1 MIYIQNL
8 VKRCGGKAVLN
19 DVSYHFPEGEH
30 IALVG
35 DNGAGKSTLL
45 NILCGLD
52 EADEGTIIKPKGLVL
67 GYLPQEPSPY
77 PASTVLAECLEG
89 AVRVKAVGLV
99 RDRYLAE
106 MGESYTDELYEAY
119 EKAEAEFVELH
130 GYEVESEAK
139 KYLVGLGFSL
149 EQFDQSPLT
158 LSGGWR
164 MRLELA
170 KILVN
175 NPNFLILDEPTNH
188 LDLPSLL
195 WLENYLQ
202 NFEGTLLFV
211 SHDRALLNRL
221 SSITLHLAYGSLTP
235 YVGNYDQYLAQY
247 ELASTQTEATARGL
261 QQKQAHLQKF
271 VDRFGASASKA
282 AQAQSRVKQIEKL
295 KDAEKTLNLPKAQR
309 VISASLKIA
318 TPSGRDVLKLEKAT
332 VGYTS
337 PIAQNLS
344 LSIQRGQ
351 RIAIIGANGV
361 GKSTLVKTLANS
373 LDLIDGTLEF
383 GHNVML
389 GYHAQNHLDSLK
401 SNATV
406 LENVIEANRE
416 LSEQQV
422 RGLLGQF
429 LLQKD
434 DVFKKVGVLS
444 GGEKNRVSLCC
455 LLAKQANFLILDE
468 PTNHLDMASA
478 DILASTLSEFKG
490 TILFVS
496 HDRSF
501 IDTVATHV
509 FVVANGKQSALF
521 EGKLKDYEEVAER
534 SGFPNILKA

>member
-1 MIYIQNL
+1 MIYVQNI
-8 VKRCGGKAVLN
+8 VKRLGGRAVLD
-19 DVSYHFPEGEH
+19 DVSYHFPQGEH

-52 EADEGTIIKPKGLVL
+52 DADEGTLIKPKGLVL
-67 GYLPQEPSPY
+67 GYLPQEPSPH
-77 PASTVLAECLEG
+77 PETTVLAECLKG
-89 AVRVKAVGLV
+89 AIRVRAVGKI

-106 MGESYTDELYEAY
+106 MAENYSDELYEAY
-119 EKAEAEFVELH
+119 DKAEAEFQELH

-139 KYLVGLGFSL
+139 KYLVGLGFSTS
-149 EQFDQSPLT
+149 QFDQNPLE

-188 LDLPSLL
+188 LDLPSLV

-202 NFEGTLLFV
+202 TFEGTLLFV

-221 SSITLHLAYGSLTP
+221 STITLHLQQGSLTA
-235 YVGNYDQYLAQY
+235 YTGNYDKFIEQRDLMN
-247 ELASTQTEATARGL
+247 LQTEAQAKGL
-261 QQKQAHLQKF
+261 QQKQAHLQLF
-271 VDRFGASASKA
+271 VDRFGAKASKA
-282 AQAQSRVKQIEKL
+282 AQAQSRQKQIDKL
-295 KDAEKTLNLPKAQR
+295 KEEESALRLPQAQR
-309 VISASLKIA
+309 VISANLKIA
-318 TPSGRDVLKLEKAT
+318 APSGKEVLKMNKAT
-332 VGYTS
+332 VGYTT
-337 PIAQNLS
+337 PIAKNLN

-361 GKSTLVKTLANS
+361 GKSTLVKTLAS
-373 LDLIDGTLEF
+373 TLPLIQGELEL

-389 GYHAQNHLDSLK
+389 GYHAQNHLDSLDSK
-401 SNATV
+401 GTA
-406 LENVIEANRE
+406 LENVLRANPE
-416 LSEQQV
+416 LSEQSV
-422 RGLLGQF
+422 RSLLGQF

-434 DVFKKVGVLS
+434 DVFKKVSVLS

-455 LLAKQANFLILDE
+455 LLAQQANFLILDE

-478 DILASTLSEFKG
+478 DILASTLADFKG

-501 IDTVATHV
+501 IDTVATHI
-509 FVVANGKQSALF
+509 FVVANATQSALF

-534 SGFPNILKA
+534 SGFPNILKG

>member
-8 VKRCGGKAVLN
+8 VKRLGGKSVLD
-19 DVSYHFPEGEH
+19 DVSYHFPQGEH

-52 EADEGTIIKPKGLVL
+52 EADEGTIIRPKGLVL

-106 MGESYTDELYEAY
+106 MEASYTDELYEAY
-119 EKAEAEFVELH
+119 DKAEAEFQALK
-130 GYEVESEAK
+130 GYEVESDAK

-149 EQFDQSPLT
+149 EQFDQSPLE

-188 LDLPSLL
+188 LDLPSLV
-195 WLENYLQ
+195 WLESFLQ
-202 NFEGTLLFV
+202 SFEGTLLFV

-221 SSITLHLAYGSLTP
+221 SSITLHLAHGSLTP
-235 YVGNYDQYLAQY
+235 YVGNYDQFLTQY
-247 ELASTQTEATARGL
+247 ELASLQTEAQAKGL

-271 VDRFGASASKA
+271 VNRFGASAAKA

-295 KDAEKTLNLPKAQR
+295 REVENALNLPKAQR

-318 TPSGRDVLKLEKAT
+318 AASGKDVLKLQKAT
-332 VGYTS
+332 VGYAS
-337 PIAQNLS
+337 PIARNLS

-373 LDLIDGTLEF
+373 LPLLDGVLEF

-389 GYHAQNHLDSLK
+389 GYHAQNHLDGLK
-401 SNATV
+401 PNATA
-406 LENVIEANRE
+406 LESVTEANRE
-416 LSEQQV
+416 LTEQNV
-422 RGLLGQF
+422 RSLLGQF

-434 DVFKKVGVLS
+434 DVFKKVSVLS

-478 DILASTLSEFKG
+478 DILASTLADFKG

-501 IDTVATHV
+501 IDTVATHI
-509 FVVANGKQSALF
+509 FVVANATQSALF

-534 SGFPNILKA
+534 SGFPNILKG